1 MRAIKTRASV
11 PALRERLHAPRVQLM
26 QSPQSLYVSCRN
38 AIVGRHG
45 MRKKRMAYLLQSVAR
60 MSTISVAGLLSV
72 LVLSGAGC
80 KHAPSA
86 CADVSADGAKKAGIV
101 LPDSHV
107 CKDDGLVATLEFPN
121 AKKGE
126 VMGLYTKKLV
136 ADGYTEQKLDDRISM
151 FTKGTSL
158 AAFVTSGDASQQK
171 DMPFAV
177 IRYCSTPECVTDTQQ
192 LADAFKKAKAETK

>member
-1 MRAIKTRASV
+1 MSNV
-11 PALRERLHAPRVQLM
+11 
-26 QSPQSLYVSCRN
+26 
-38 AIVGRHG
+38 
-45 MRKKRMAYLLQSVAR
+45 SVA
-60 MSTISVAGLLSV
+60 ALLSV

-80 KHAPSA
+80 KHGPSA

-126 VMGLYTKKLV
+126 VLALYSKKFV
-136 ADGYTEQKLDDRISM
+136 GDGYTEQKLDDRISM
-151 FTKGTSL
+151 FTKGNGL

-177 IRYCSTPECVTDTQQ
+177 IRYCSTPECVTDTQK
-192 LADAFKKAKAETK
+192 LADAFKNAKAAVK